1 MDYGQAS
8 LGITTLSLIWSDIL
22 QSSLF
27 YTDMD
32 GNWDMDYGQAS
43 LGINY
48 SIMDMNNKIDDLS
61 TDVWT
66 VQEKYREFA
75 CLSLSLQLIQELF
88 GSCIARF
95 VCINMSK
102 LRLMVI

>member
-32 GNWDMDYGQAS
+32 GDWDMDYGQAS

-48 SIMDMNNKIDDLS
+48 SIMDMNNKMTFQLMYGQYNKNTESSHACPCRSNSFRNSLDHALQGLS
-61 TDVWT
+61 AETCQST
-66 VQEKYREFA
+66 
-75 CLSLSLQLIQELF
+75 ELW
-88 GSCIARF
+88 
-95 VCINMSK
+95 
-102 LRLMVI
+102 